1 MKAYKGF
8 NKDMTCTPDG
18 CAPFQYKEG
27 ETYHEDEAVLCEK
40 GFHACEMPT
49 DVFNY
54 YAPGTSVYHEVDL
67 EDVNAERKEDTKVCG
82 KTIKIGAKLDVE
94 GLVKAQFDYVKS
106 RTTTEDND
114 PKKANAGNYG
124 AANAGNCG
132 AANAGYCGAA
142 NAGDFGAANAG
153 YYGAANAGN
162 YGAANAGNYGA
173 ANAGNCGAANAGD
186 KGAANAGDKGAA
198 NAGNYGA
205 ANAGNYGAA
214 NAGDYGAANA
224 GYCGAA
230 NAGDFGAANAG
241 YYGAANAGDCGAAN
255 AGYYG
260 AANAGD
266 FGAANAGNY
275 GAANAGNYGA
285 ANAGNFGAAISRGEA
300 AIGKYGVAVA
310 RGNEECKNRVKGNI
324 GSILIIALENDEN
337 FEIKDFAVGIVD
349 GEKIKADTWYKA
361 ENGQMV
367 EVEEE

>member
-173 ANAGNCGAANAGD
+173 ANAGN
-186 KGAANAGDKGAA
+186 
-198 NAGNYGA
+198 
-205 ANAGNYGAA
+205 
-214 NAGDYGAANA
+214 
-224 GYCGAA
+224 
-230 NAGDFGAANAG
+230 
-241 YYGAANAGDCGAAN
+241 
-255 AGYYG
+255 
-260 AANAGD
+260 
-266 FGAANAGNY
+266 
-275 GAANAGNYGA
+275 
-285 ANAGNFGAAISRGEA
+285 FGAAISRGEA

>member
-162 YGAANAGNYGA
+162 YGAA
-173 ANAGNCGAANAGD
+173 
-186 KGAANAGDKGAA
+186 
-198 NAGNYGA
+198 
-205 ANAGNYGAA
+205 
-214 NAGDYGAANA
+214 
-224 GYCGAA
+224 
-230 NAGDFGAANAG
+230 
-241 YYGAANAGDCGAAN
+241 
-255 AGYYG
+255 
-260 AANAGD
+260 
-266 FGAANAGNY
+266 
-275 GAANAGNYGA
+275 
-285 ANAGNFGAAISRGEA
+285 ISRGEA